1 MDTNVALKI
10 ARRFITLPLDKRRVY
25 LQKMLEE
32 GVSPANLPIPETQ
45 SQFDPVPLSFA
56 QERQWFL
63 WQMDPDSAAYNIPS
77 AMQLQGELDVSALE
91 RGFNTLIARHQSL
104 RTTFQQQDERAVQV
118 IHPQMSLTVAM
129 HELDETPGALSPAA
143 QIQAFVAEQ
152 AGQPFDLVNGPLLR
166 VSLLRLGAQ
175 EHVLTLTQHHIASDG
190 ASMRV
195 MVDELLQLY
204 GAYRQGHEL
213 ALPEL
218 SIQYADYGIWQ
229 RHWMEAGERE
239 RQLDYWQAH
248 LGSEHPVLELPTD
261 YPRPA
266 VQSLRGARHELALP
280 TALGERLRAL
290 AKSENVTLFML
301 LLASF
306 QTLLHRYSGQA
317 DIRVGVPTANRNRVE
332 TERLIGFF
340 VNTQV
345 LKTEFDAQATFSALL
360 AQVKNTAMAAQAHQD
375 LPFEQL
381 VEALQPE
388 RSLSYSPLFQVM
400 YNHQSTGTTQ
410 SRQGAGESALTIRH
424 LHQPSRTAQF
434 DLTLETF
441 DGPEGLGAQLTYAT
455 DLFDGATIERLARH
469 WQNLL
474 GSIVADPQQRVG
486 ELALLD
492 EAEQQQVLVD
502 WNRSAAEY
510 PTDHCIHQ
518 LIEAQA
524 LRTPQATALVFEGQS
539 LSYAQLNRQANQLAH
554 RLIERGVGPDQLV
567 GIAIDRSLEMLI
579 GLLAILKAGGAY
591 VPLDPQYP
599 EDRLAHMI
607 EDSGLQLLLTQAH
620 LIGQLPI
627 PADVQTLLLDPQGEH
642 ARSYSEADPQ
652 VVISGEHLAYAIYTS
667 GSTGKPKGVMVRH
680 QALVNFVVSMV
691 KEPGID
697 AQDRM
702 LSLTTFSFDIF
713 GLEIYG
719 PLLSGARVVLVDKQT
734 AQDPQALLEM
744 IRQQAVTVVQ
754 ATPSTWRMLL
764 DHEQAPILQGCKFLC
779 GGEALADDLAQRM
792 LGLAG
797 QVWNLYGPTETTI
810 WSAAW
815 QLTREQRQ
823 PYLGKPIANTTL
835 YILGDDLAPNPA
847 GSIGELLIG
856 GDGLARGYHDRA
868 AMTAERFL
876 PDPFG
881 NGARLYR
888 TGDLACH
895 RHDGVLEY
903 MGRIDH
909 QVKIRGFRIEL
920 GEIEARLLEQPAVR
934 EVAVLAQEALG
945 SQQLVAYV
953 VAPQLDL
960 NAADDQL
967 RMRDELK
974 ARLKECLPEFMVPA
988 HVLFL
993 ASLPLTPNGKLNRK
1007 ALPAVDASQLQTRY
1021 VAPQSERQ
1029 QQVAAIW
1036 QDVLK
1041 LDRVGLTDNF
1051 FELGGHSLLV
1061 TQVVSRVRRMLEI
1074 QVPLRSLFEHSTLQ
1088 DFVQALGAEPGEQS
1102 PAMTRVDRDQPLAL
1116 SFAQERQWF
1125 LWKMDPDSAAYNI
1138 PTALRMRGEL
1148 DKSALQQSFQALV
1161 ERHESLRTA
1170 FVEEDGRTWQVI
1182 RPQGRVSFVEQ
1193 RLAASDEASIK
1204 AFVEQET
1211 QRPFDV
1217 LDGSLVRFVLL
1228 QVGEQDHVLVL
1239 TLHHIVSDAWS
1250 LQVMI
1255 DDLMGL
1261 YSAISQGRPAELP
1274 ALPVQYAD
1282 YAVWQRQWMAA
1293 GERDR
1298 QLTYW
1303 TEKLGSEQ
1311 PLLELP
1317 LDHPRPAQQSFR
1329 GARLPITLDES
1340 LSNELK
1346 ALARRENVTLFMLLL
1361 GSFQTLLHRYS
1372 GQADIR
1378 VGVPIANRN
1387 RLETERLIGFFV
1399 NTQVLR
1405 AEFDGQL
1412 TGAQLL
1418 QQVKQTAMAAQ
1429 MHQDLPFEQLVDA
1442 LQPQRNLSHSPLFQA
1457 MFNHRSEAA
1466 STLAE
1471 SLPGID
1477 LENLSWEH
1485 RTAQFDLT
1493 LDTSDNPQ
1501 GLHASLTYATDV
1513 FEPSTI
1519 KRMGRHWL
1527 NLLRGLVEDIN
1538 RPVGQL
1544 AVLDDQERQL
1554 TVVDWNATA
1563 VDYPLHRSVHAL
1575 IEEQVGQTPD
1585 ACALVFAEQRLSY
1598 AELNG
1603 RANQLAHVLIEQGV
1617 GPDVLVGIAVER
1629 SVEMVVGLL
1638 AILKAGGAYLPLD
1651 PEYPQERLAYMFED
1665 SGIQLLL
1672 TQSHLLEQ
1680 LPIPA
1685 GIRSLVLDQDGDW
1698 LEGHSDSNPGIDLDG
1713 ENLAYVIYTS
1723 GSTGKPKGAGNRHSA
1738 LVNRLCWMQQ
1748 AYRLDDTDSVLQK
1761 TPFSFDVSVW
1771 EFFWPLLTGSTLVV
1785 AAPGIHRDPAQL
1797 IELITAQ
1804 RITTLHF
1811 VPSMLQAFLQDPSV
1825 GECTSLTRI
1834 VCSGEALQVDA
1845 QQQVFAKLP
1854 NAGLYNLYGPTEA
1867 AIDVTHWTCIEE
1879 GRDSVP
1885 IGQPIAN
1892 LGTYILDHE
1901 LSPVAV
1907 GVIGELYLGGEG
1919 LARGYHRRAALTAE
1933 RFVTSAFGDGQR
1945 LYRTGDLARYRADGV
1960 IEYAGRMDHQVKIRG
1975 LRIELGEIEARLAEH
1990 DEVRE
1995 TVVIAQDGTLL
2006 VAYVVPARDALLHAD
2021 DDVRN
2026 AVQRSLKEH
2035 LSQTLPD
2042 YMVPQ
2047 HWLWLEKMPVSPN
2060 GKLERKALP
2069 KADTTTSKKA
2079 YAAPSTA
2086 TEQALVEIW
2095 QSVLGRPQVGI
2106 SDNFFE
2112 LGGDSIIS
2120 IQVVSRARQAGIH
2133 FSPKDLFLH
2142 QNVQSLAAV
2151 ATVGDS
2157 GLSIDQGPV
2166 TGDTPLLPFQ
2176 QLFFERD
2183 MAEPHH
2189 WNQSVLLNSAK
2200 PLHAQHLERALQT
2213 LVSHHDALRLAFTR
2227 QGDNWTAQ
2235 HRSLA
2240 EQQVLWQ
2247 QSPLLWTAE
2256 IADPAALEQLGEQ
2269 AQRSLDLASGNLLR
2283 AVLAN
2288 MADGSQRLLLVIHH
2302 LVVDGVSWRILLED
2316 LQQAYEQL
2324 QAGEALKLQAKTSAT
2339 QAWARRLQQH
2349 ADSAV
2354 MQAQLTFWQGQLQD
2368 SRNDLPCDRPQG
2380 ELHNRHTMH
2389 VQTRLDKEQTRQL
2402 LQEAPAAYRT
2412 QVNDLLLTALAR
2424 VIADWTGDAST
2435 LIQLEGHGRE
2445 ALFEE
2450 LDLSRS
2456 VGWFTSLFPVRLTPA
2471 ATTQDS
2477 IKTIKEQLRAIPD
2490 KGLGFGTLRYL
2501 GNDTTRQALQ
2511 ALPVPRITFNYLG
2524 QFDAGFGD
2532 EAGALFTPASE
2543 SAGAQQSPL
2552 APLDNWLTLN
2562 GQVYGGE
2569 LSIGWTF
2576 SGQMFDQSTIARL
2589 ADAYAR
2595 ELWILIEHCCQAR
2608 HQGLT
2613 PSDFPLAGL
2622 TQIQL
2627 DSLPV
2632 APRQVEDIYPL
2643 SPMQQGMLFHTLY
2656 EQQVGDYIN
2665 QLCVDVEGL
2674 QVERFRDAWQA
2685 ALDAHD
2691 VLRSSFIWDGE
2702 LQRPQ
2707 QVIHKRLPVPFTF
2720 HDWRGQNDL
2729 PQALEALAHAQR
2741 QQGFDLHQ
2749 APLLRLVVVQVAAER
2764 FQLIYT
2770 SHHILM
2776 DGWSNSQLLGEVLQ
2790 RYSGQAPAIAAGRY
2804 RDYIQWLGQQDAQV
2818 AEHFWKGQLANF
2830 EAPTRLADAL
2840 VYRGNQ
2846 AGIDTQGEHFLTLDA
2861 AVTDDLNTF
2870 ARGQKVTVNTLVQ
2883 AAWLLLLQRY
2893 TGQDTVSFGATVS
2906 GRPAQLSGVEQ
2917 QIGLFINT
2925 LPVIAS
2931 PRAEQPLAQWLQQ
2944 VQAQNLLLREQ
2955 EHTPLFDIQRWAGQ
2969 GGEALFDNI
2978 LVFENYPIAEA
2989 LQQGAPQDLRF
3000 GEVARHEQTN
3010 YPLTLAVSLD
3020 SRLTVHF
3027 SYQHSRFAAATV
3039 ATLAAQLQHL
3049 LIHMSASAERCL
3061 GELELLDEAEQQWV
3075 LRDWNRTEACGVED
3089 LCIHQM
3095 IDRQVFVQPQA
3106 LAVTFGNRQLTY
3118 ADIEARANR
3127 LAHKLI
3133 ECGVGPEVRVGVAM
3147 QRSDNLLVALLAVL
3161 KAGGAYVPLDPDYPA
3176 DRVAYMLEDS
3186 HALVLLTEQAVAT
3199 TLATGADTQV
3209 LLLDQL
3215 EAPLAAYPHHAPV
3228 TAVTPD
3234 NLAYVIYTSGST
3246 GKPKGVAIT
3255 HRNVL
3260 ALMDWSRSVYSR
3272 DDIQGVLASTSVCFD
3287 LSVWELFVTLAN
3299 GGSLIIARNAL
3310 ELPHL
3315 PAREQVRLINT
3326 VPSAIAALQDAG
3338 QIPSGVRII
3347 NLAGEPL
3354 KQSLVE
3360 TLYQQASIERVYDLY
3375 GPSEDTTYSTWSRRE
3390 AGGTANIGRP
3400 LNGTASYLLGADL
3413 QPAPLGAS
3421 AELYLAG
3428 AGITRGYLG
3437 RPAMT
3442 AEKFVPNPFAS
3453 NGERLYRTGDL
3464 ARYQADGTLQYAGR
3478 IDHQVKVRGFRIE
3491 LGEIEARLLQAP
3503 SVRQALV
3510 VAHPGALGQQLVAY
3524 VVFDDPA
3531 LTLGEASAQAVLREE
3546 LKARLKAHLKE
3557 SLPDYMVPAHVLFLE
3572 SLPLTPNGKID
3583 RKALPSI
3590 DVSASS
3596 RDFVAPVGE
3605 LEEQIATVWQ
3615 NVLELERV
3623 GREDHFFE
3631 LGGHSLLATQ
3641 AVSRLRKLTAGA
3653 LNLRDLFN
3661 HPRLKDL
3668 AAWMRRQQDAPTTG
3682 TGAGSVAL
3690 KAHGAKDSAPLSLVQ
3705 RRLWIAEQLSGG
3717 TSTYGMPMALRLRGE
3732 LSIERLLSSFAEV
3745 VRRHE
3750 VLRTAYTQDDEGDPI
3765 ALIAE
3770 HVELDFPVIDLSGLS
3785 RSAQEEQVAQT
3796 ALDNARTPIDLEQ
3809 APLLRGRIL
3818 HLGPTEHVLLYAMHH
3833 IISDGWSMGVLI
3845 NELVQVYDSY
3855 DRAEDGDLTPLPA
3868 LEVQYSDFALWQQAL
3883 EQQGVL
3889 GQQAEYWKDRLA
3901 GYSGQLMLPLDNP
3914 RGLTPSYEGDAVQFR
3929 LTTGLSRA
3937 LRKLSVDAGVT
3948 LYSTLL
3954 ASFQVL
3960 LHQVSG
3966 GADVLVGADVAGR
3979 EQPEL
3984 ERLIGFFVNVLPL
3997 RSRFEAGAVFSNF
4010 LAQTQ
4015 ETLLSALE
4023 HQDLPFD
4030 MIVDA
4035 SGVPR
4040 HKGMNPLVQVLF
4052 VMNNLPGRVQAVG
4065 GLSVEALPALET
4077 HSKFDMALFVDD
4089 EEGQL
4094 LGTWQFATTLFGHER
4109 IQYLVKAWIALLEQI
4124 VADQDIQLGA
4134 LSMPVDNRAVAAMP
4148 VAAPGPKADKL
4159 GKFLKRSA
4167 TPVAKVR
4174 SLPVRESLLVAP
4186 QRFPLLL
4193 EPNEPHLDVIEWI
4206 NHNRPLIEQKLAEH
4220 AGILFRGFEL
4230 DGIQGFE
4237 AFAEAIQ
4244 PGLYGQY
4251 GDLPKKE
4258 GGKNTYRSTPYP
4270 ERKMILFH
4278 NESSHQ
4284 DRWPRKQM
4292 FYCEQAAPVG
4302 GATPVVDCRLM
4313 YEKLPADL
4321 REKFENK
4328 GLLYVRTFTD
4338 KLDVSW
4344 QHFFKTEDRAEVE
4357 ARCRAGGIEWRW
4369 FDNDE
4374 LQTRTPGPAIIR
4386 HPITG
4391 EKSFFN
4397 QVQLHHIYWL
4407 EPDVREDL
4415 LSMFGLERMPRH
4427 VYYGDGSP
4435 IEDEVMQRIGELYEE
4450 CAVRFDWQKGDAILL
4465 DNMLVAHARDPFEG
4479 PRKIVVAMGD
4489 MFDRSALE
4497 SAQTAQGAMNTE
4509 ETGA

>member
-77 AMQLQGELDVSALE
+77 AMHLQGELDIAALE
-91 RGFNTLIARHQSL
+91 RGFNALIARHQSL
-104 RTTFQQQDERAVQV
+104 RTTFRQQDEQAVQV
-118 IHPQMSLTVAM
+118 IHPHMNLTVAV
-129 HELDETPGALSPAA
+129 HELDERPDALSPEA
-143 QIQAFVAEQ
+143 QIQAFVSEQ
-152 AGQPFDLVNGPLLR
+152 TGQPFDLINGPLLR

-213 ALPEL
+213 DLPPL

-280 TALGERLRAL
+280 PALGERLRAL

-317 DIRVGVPTANRNRVE
+317 EIRVGVPTANRNRVE

-345 LKTEFDAQATFSALL
+345 LKTEFDAQATFSTLL
-360 AQVKNTAMAAQAHQD
+360 ARVKQTAMAAQAHQD

-381 VEALQPE
+381 VEALHPE

-400 YNHQSTGTTQ
+400 YNHQSTGASQ
-410 SRQGAGESALTIRH
+410 SRQGTGESALTIRH

-474 GSIVADPQQRVG
+474 GSLVADPQQRVG

-492 EAEQQQVLVD
+492 ETEQQQVLVD

-510 PTDHCIHQ
+510 PTDRCIHQ

-524 LRTPQATALVFEGQS
+524 RRTPEATALVFDGQS

-620 LIGQLPI
+620 LTGQLPI
-627 PADVQTLLLDPQGEH
+627 PAGVQTLLLDPQGEH
-642 ARSYSEADPQ
+642 ARCYSEADPQ
-652 VVISGEHLAYAIYTS
+652 VALSGEHLAYAIYTS

-691 KEPGID
+691 KAPGIE
-697 AQDRM
+697 ARDRM

-719 PLLSGARVVLVDKQT
+719 PLLSGARVVLVDKHT

-744 IRQQAVTVVQ
+744 IRQQQVTVVQ

-764 DHEQAPILQGCKFLC
+764 DHEQAPTLQGCKFLC
-779 GGEALADDLAQRM
+779 GGEALADDLAHRM

-888 TGDLACH
+888 TGDLARH

-953 VAPQLDL
+953 VASHLDL
-960 NAADDQL
+960 DAADEQL
-967 RMRDELK
+967 RLRDELK

-988 HVLFL
+988 HLLFL

-1007 ALPAVDASQLQTRY
+1007 ALPAVDASQLQARY

-1029 QQVAAIW
+1029 QQVATIW

-1061 TQVVSRVRRMLEI
+1061 TQVVSRVRRVLGI
-1074 QVPLRSLFEHSTLQ
+1074 QVPLRSLFEHSTLE

-1102 PAMTRVDRDQPLAL
+1102 PPMTRVDRDQPLAL

-1138 PTALRMRGEL
+1138 PTALRMRGAL
-1148 DKSALQQSFQALV
+1148 DKNALQCSFQALV

-1193 RLAASDEASIK
+1193 RLAACDEASIK

-1228 QVGEQDHVLVL
+1228 QVGEQDHVLIL

-1255 DDLMGL
+1255 DDLMAL
-1261 YSAISQGRPAELP
+1261 YAAISQGRPAELP
-1274 ALPVQYAD
+1274 PLPVQYAD

-1298 QLTYW
+1298 QLAYW
-1303 TEKLGSEQ
+1303 CEKLGSEQ

-1329 GARLPITLDES
+1329 GARLPIALDES
-1340 LSNELK
+1340 LSNALK

-1442 LQPQRNLSHSPLFQA
+1442 LQSQRNLSHSPLFQA
-1457 MFNHRSEAA
+1457 MFNHRSESA

-1471 SLPGID
+1471 SLPGIE
-1477 LENLSWEH
+1477 LAHLSWEH

-1501 GLHASLTYATDV
+1501 GLHASLTYATDL

-1519 KRMGRHWL
+1519 ERMGRHWL
-1527 NLLRGLVEDIN
+1527 NLLQGLVEDIH

-1544 AVLDDQERQL
+1544 ALLDDRERQL

-1563 VDYPLHRSVHAL
+1563 VDYPLHRSVQAL
-1575 IEEQVGQTPD
+1575 IEEQVGKTPQ

-1617 GPDVLVGIAVER
+1617 GPDVPVGIAVER

-1698 LEGHSDSNPGIDLDG
+1698 LEGHSDGNPSIDIDG

-1748 AYRLDDTDSVLQK
+1748 AYRLDATDSVLQK

-1811 VPSMLQAFLQDPSV
+1811 VPSMLQAFLQDPAV
-1825 GECTSLTRI
+1825 GQCRSLTRI
-1834 VCSGEALQVDA
+1834 VCSGEALPVDA

-1901 LSPVAV
+1901 LSPVPV

-1919 LARGYHRRAALTAE
+1919 LARGYHRRPSLTAE
-1933 RFVTSAFGDGQR
+1933 RFATSPFGDGQR

-1990 DEVRE
+1990 AEVRE

-2021 DDVRN
+2021 DETRN
-2026 AVQRSLKEH
+2026 ALQRRLKEH

-2047 HWLWLEKMPVSPN
+2047 HWLWLENMPVSPN

-2069 KADTTTSKKA
+2069 KADTTASSKA
-2079 YAAPSTA
+2079 YSAPTSA
-2086 TEQALVEIW
+2086 IEQALVEIW

-2151 ATVGDS
+2151 AKVGDS
-2157 GLSIDQGPV
+2157 DLRIDQGPV

-2176 QLFFERD
+2176 QLFFERE
-2183 MAEPHH
+2183 MVEPHH
-2189 WNQSVLLNSAK
+2189 WNQSVLLKSAK
-2200 PLHAQHLERALQT
+2200 PLHAEHLERALQA
-2213 LVSHHDALRLAFTR
+2213 LVSHHDGLRLAFSR

-2240 EQQVLWQ
+2240 EQQALWQ

-2256 IADPAALEQLGEQ
+2256 VADAAALEQLGEQ
-2269 AQRSLDLASGNLLR
+2269 AQRSLELASGNLLR

-2316 LQQAYEQL
+2316 LQQTYEQL
-2324 QAGEALKLQAKTSAT
+2324 QAGQTLTLPAKTSAT

-2349 ADSAV
+2349 ADSPA
-2354 MQAQLTFWQGQLQD
+2354 MQAQLRFWQEQLQD
-2368 SRNDLPCDRPQG
+2368 ARNDLPCDRPQG
-2380 ELHNRHTMH
+2380 ELHNRHALH
-2389 VQTRLDKEQTRQL
+2389 AHTRLDKQQTRQL

-2424 VIADWTGDAST
+2424 VIADWTGEAST

-2445 ALFEE
+2445 ALFDE

-2471 ATTQDS
+2471 STPQDS

-2490 KGLGFGTLRYL
+2490 KGLGFGALRYL
-2501 GNDTTRQALQ
+2501 GNDRTRQVLQ

-2543 SAGAQQSPL
+2543 SAGAEQSPL

-2562 GQVYGGE
+2562 GRVYGGE

-2576 SGQMFDQSTIARL
+2576 SGQMFDPSTIERL
-2589 ADAYAR
+2589 AQAYAR
-2595 ELWILIEHCCQAR
+2595 ELGLLIEHCCEAR

-2613 PSDFPLAGL
+2613 PSDFSLAGL
-2622 TQIQL
+2622 TQRQL
-2627 DSLPV
+2627 DALPV
-2632 APRQVEDIYPL
+2632 TPRQVEDIYPL

-2656 EQQVGDYIN
+2656 EQQAGDYIN

-2674 QVERFRDAWQA
+2674 NVERFREAWQA
-2685 ALDAHD
+2685 AMDAHD
-2691 VLRSSFIWDGE
+2691 VLRSSFVWDGE
-2702 LQRPQ
+2702 FKRPL
-2707 QVIHKRLPVPFTF
+2707 QVIHKQLAVPFTF
-2720 HDWRGQNDL
+2720 HDWRDHSDV
-2729 PQALEALAHAQR
+2729 ALALSELAAAQR
-2741 QQGFDLHQ
+2741 QQGFDLAA
-2749 APLLRLVVVQVAAER
+2749 APLLNLTVVRLDTAR
-2764 FQLIYT
+2764 FHLIYT

-2790 RYSGQAPAIAAGRY
+2790 RYSGQVPTNTAGRY
-2804 RDYIQWLGQQDAQV
+2804 RDYIEWLTQQDAQV
-2818 AEHFWKGQLANF
+2818 TEGFWKGQLAGF
-2830 EAPTRLADAL
+2830 DEPTRLAKAL
-2840 VYRGNQ
+2840 VWTGSDAANT
-2846 AGIDTQGEHFLTLDA
+2846 AQGEHFLTLDQA
-2861 AVTDDLNTF
+2861 QTAGLNGF
-2870 ARGQKVTVNTLVQ
+2870 AREQKVTLNTLVQ

-2893 TGQDTVSFGATVS
+2893 TGLDTVSFGATVS
-2906 GRPAQLSGVEQ
+2906 GRPAQLAGVEQ

-2925 LPVIAS
+2925 LPVVAS

-2944 VQAQNLLLREQ
+2944 VQAQNLALREQ
-2955 EHTPLFDIQRWAGQ
+2955 EHTALFDIQRWAGQ

-2978 LVFENYPIAEA
+2978 LVFENYPISEA

-3000 GEVARHEQTN
+3000 GEVGNFEQTN
-3010 YPLTLAVSLD
+3010 YPLTLSVNLGAELSFQLSFD
-3020 SRLTVHF
+3020 RQQF
-3027 SYQHSRFAAATV
+3027 DDAAIEQ
-3039 ATLAAQLQHL
+3039 LAGHLAHL
-3049 LIHMSASAERCL
+3049 LLQMVEAPAASAVGDLALVSTAVREPLALPVDEVCVQRLFERQ
-3061 GELELLDEAEQQWV
+3061 AE
-3075 LRDWNRTEACGVED
+3075 RT
-3089 LCIHQM
+3089 
-3095 IDRQVFVQPQA
+3095 PQA
-3106 LAVTFGNRQLTY
+3106 LALIFDEQRLSYAQLNDQ
-3118 ADIEARANR
+3118 ANQLARV
-3127 LAHKLI
+3127 LLQH
-3133 ECGVGPEVRVGVAM
+3133 GVGPEVLVGIAVE
-3147 QRSDNLLVALLAVL
+3147 RSTQMIISLLAVL
-3161 KAGGAYVPLDPDYPA
+3161 KAGGAYVPLDPEYPA
-3176 DRVAYMLEDS
+3176 ERLGAMIEDS
-3186 HALVLLTEQAVAT
+3186 GLRVLLTQSHLVPKLPEAAGVT
-3199 TLATGADTQV
+3199 V
-3209 LLLDQL
+3209 LSLDQL
-3215 EAPLAAYPHHAPV
+3215 DYPTQTDNLPQRSG
-3228 TAVTPD
+3228 PQ
-3234 NLAYVIYTSGST
+3234 NLAYVMFTSGST
-3246 GKPKGVAIT
+3246 GRPKGVGIT
-3255 HRNVL
+3255 QSALTRHARVALDFLGLTPQDRSLQFATFNFDAFVEQLYPALICGASVVLRGPDIWDSETWYRELRDKQFSVSDLTTAYWNMLAKDLAAAGHRDYG
-3260 ALMDWSRSVYSR
+3260 ALRQMIVGGEAMPPE
-3272 DDIQGVLASTSVCFD
+3272 GVAAWGQAGL
-3287 LSVWELFVTLAN
+3287 
-3299 GGSLIIARNAL
+3299 G
-3310 ELPHL
+3310 H
-3315 PAREQVRLINT
+3315 VRLLNT
-3326 VPSAIAALQDAG
+3326 
-3338 QIPSGVRII
+3338 
-3347 NLAGEPL
+3347 
-3354 KQSLVE
+3354 
-3360 TLYQQASIERVYDLY
+3360 Y
-3375 GPSEDTTYSTWSRRE
+3375 GPTE
-3390 AGGTANIGRP
+3390 ATVSATLLDCSDYVSGRNPLPVTMPIGR
-3400 LNGTASYLLGADL
+3400 ALGGRAIHVLDTQG
-3413 QPAPLGAS
+3413 QPAPVGVVG
-3421 AELYLAG
+3421 ELVIGGELLA
-3428 AGITRGYLG
+3428 RGYFQ
-3437 RPAMT
+3437 RPELT
-3442 AEKFVPNPFAS
+3442 AERFIPDPFDPL
-3453 NGERLYRTGDL
+3453 GGGRVYRTGDL
-3464 ARYQADGTLQYAGR
+3464 ARYRADGVIEYVGR
-3478 IDHQVKVRGFRIE
+3478 VDHQVKIRGLRIE
-3491 LGEIEARLLQAP
+3491 LGEIETHLLRVPA
-3503 SVRQALV
+3503 VRQALV
-3510 VAHPGALGQQLVAY
+3510 VAQPGAIGQQLVAY

-3531 LTLGEASAQAVLREE
+3531 QARADSSTLAALRNDI
-3546 LKARLKAHLKE
+3546 KARLKA

-3572 SLPLTPNGKID
+3572 SLPLSPNGKID
-3583 RKALPSI
+3583 RKALPGV
-3590 DVSASS
+3590 DASLLAS
-3596 RDFVAPVGE
+3596 DFVAPEGA
-3605 LEEQIATVWQ
+3605 LEQQIATVWQ
-3615 NVLELERV
+3615 DVLELQQV
-3623 GREDHFFE
+3623 GRDDHFFE

-3641 AVSRLRKLTAGA
+3641 AVSRLRKLTACT
-3653 LNLRDLFN
+3653 LSLRDLFS

-3668 AAWMRRQQDAPTTG
+3668 AAWIAQQQG
-3682 TGAGSVAL
+3682 TPEPNGHHGVVL
-3690 KAHGAKDSAPLSLVQ
+3690 KAHGTRHSAPLSLVQ

-3717 TSTYGMPMALRLRGE
+3717 TAAYGMSMALRLRGE
-3732 LSIERLLSSFAEV
+3732 LSVERLISSFAEV

-3765 ALIAE
+3765 AVIAE
-3770 HVELDFPVIDLSGLS
+3770 QVELDFPVIDLSGLS
-3785 RSAQEEQVAQT
+3785 RSAQEEWVAQA
-3796 ALDNARTPIDLEQ
+3796 ALENARTPIDMEH

-3818 HLGPTEHVLLYAMHH
+3818 HLGPTEHVMLYAMHH
-3833 IISDGWSMGVLI
+3833 IISDGWSMGLLV
-3845 NELVQVYDSY
+3845 NELVQIYH
-3855 DRAEDGDLTPLPA
+3855 RTKAGDLTPLPA
-3868 LEVQYSDFALWQQAL
+3868 LEVQYSDFALWQQEL

-3889 GQQAEYWKDRLA
+3889 ARQAEYWKARLA
-3901 GYSGQLMLPLDNP
+3901 GYDGHLKLPSDNP
-3914 RGLTPSYEGDAVQFR
+3914 RGLTPSYAGDSVQFK
-3929 LTTGLSRA
+3929 LTTPLSTA
-3937 LRKLSVDAGVT
+3937 LRQLSMDAGVT

-3966 GADVLVGADVAGR
+3966 VADVLVGADVAGR

-3997 RSRFEAGAVFSNF
+3997 RSQFDAATPFARFLG
-4010 LAQTQ
+4010 QTQ
-4015 ETLLSALE
+4015 ESLLSAME

-4035 SGVPR
+4035 SDVPR

-4052 VMNNLPGRVQAVG
+4052 VMNNLPGRTQAMG
-4065 GLSVEALPALET
+4065 GLSVESLPALET

-4089 EEGQL
+4089 EAGQL
-4094 LGTWQFATTLFGHER
+4094 LGNWQFATTLFGHER
-4109 IQYLVKAWIALLEQI
+4109 IQHLVKAWIALLEQI
-4124 VADQDIQLGA
+4124 VADQDILLGA
-4134 LSMPVDNRAVAAMP
+4134 ISMPVDNLAVAAKP
-4148 VAAPGPKADKL
+4148 AVPGPKADKL
-4159 GKFLKRSA
+4159 GKFLKRGA
-4167 TPVAKVR
+4167 APAAKAR
-4174 SLPVRESLLVAP
+4174 PAPIRESLIAAP
-4186 QRFPLLL
+4186 QPFPLLL
-4193 EPNEPHLDVIEWI
+4193 EPNEPHLDLIEWI
-4206 NHNRPLIEQKLAEH
+4206 NNNRPLIEEKLARH

-4292 FYCEQAAPVG
+4292 FYCEQAASIG

-4321 REKFENK
+4321 RDKFEEK

-4338 KLDVSW
+4338 NLDVSW

-4369 FDNDE
+4369 LDNNE

-4386 HPITG
+4386 HPVTG
-4391 EKSFFN
+4391 AKSFFN

-4415 LSMFGLERMPRH
+4415 LSMFGLDRLPRH
-4427 VYYGDGSP
+4427 VFYGDGTP
-4435 IEDEVMQRIGELYEE
+4435 IEDEVMQRIGDLYEE

-4497 SAQTAQGAMNTE
+4497 RVMNTE